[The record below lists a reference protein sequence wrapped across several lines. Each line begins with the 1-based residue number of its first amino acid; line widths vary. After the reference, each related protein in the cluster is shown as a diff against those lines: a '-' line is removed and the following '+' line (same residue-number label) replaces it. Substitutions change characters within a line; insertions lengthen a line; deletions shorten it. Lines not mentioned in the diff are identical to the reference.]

1 MALTKADM
9 PRIESTATQHDETGN
24 GVQQLIRTA
33 ASEVEGQFDPTSS
46 ELAKATHAAWLDL
59 QEFGKKAQADLQHMG
74 EAMRRAATENMQT
87 DVESAGSVP
96 QAN

>member
-9 PRIESTATQHDETGN
+9 PRIEATAAQHDETGN

-46 ELAKATHAAWLDL
+46 ELAKKTHAAWLDL
-59 QEFGKKAQADLQHMG
+59 QEFGKKAQGDLQHMAG
-74 EAMRRAATENMQT
+74 AMRGAAAENMQT
-87 DVESAGSVP
+87 DVENAAGLP